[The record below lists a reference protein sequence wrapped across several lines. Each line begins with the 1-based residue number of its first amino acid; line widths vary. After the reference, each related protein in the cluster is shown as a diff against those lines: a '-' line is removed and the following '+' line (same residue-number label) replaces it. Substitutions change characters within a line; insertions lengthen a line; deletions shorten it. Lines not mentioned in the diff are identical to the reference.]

1 MRVAC
6 VVSRMNAH
14 CDLAGPRPSSPGTDA
29 ARHLAR
35 AGALLFVASL
45 LNGFVIQAIR
55 LPRLALSAHLVG
67 LFGAAFLFALAGLWP
82 HLGFGQR
89 GSRVGVALAIY
100 GFVAGW
106 LVYLTAAVTGT
117 AGLFPMAG
125 DGARGTPLVEAMMSA
140 ALLTVA
146 IALLALAAILWRAA
160 RGAGC
165 AS

>member
-1 MRVAC
+1 
-6 VVSRMNAH
+6 MNA
-14 CDLAGPRPSSPGTDA
+14 DPALAGPRPSSPGVDA

-45 LNGFVIQAIR
+45 LNGFVIQSIQ

-82 HLGFGQR
+82 HLGFGLR
-89 GSRVGVALAIY
+89 GSRVGVALAVY
-100 GFVAGW
+100 GTVTGW

-125 DGARGTPLVEAMMSA
+125 AGARGTPVVEAMMSA
-140 ALLTVA
+140 TLLTVA
-146 IALLALAAILWRAA
+146 VALFALSAMVWRAA
-160 RGAGC
+160 RRARS

>member
-1 MRVAC
+1 
-6 VVSRMNAH
+6 MNAA
-14 CDLAGPRPSSPGTDA
+14 CAFAGPRPSSPGVTA

-35 AGALLFVASL
+35 AGALLFVTSL

-67 LFGAAFLFALAGLWP
+67 LLGAAFLFALAGLWP
-82 HLGFGQR
+82 HLGFGPR

-100 GFVAGW
+100 GFVMGW
-106 LVYLTAAVTGT
+106 LVYLMAAVTGA

-125 DGARGTPLVEAMMSA
+125 AGARGTPLAEAMMSA
-140 ALLTVA
+140 MLLTVA
-146 IALLALAAILWRAA
+146 VALFALSAMVWRAA
-160 RGAGC
+160 RRARS